1 MIVIK
6 STWFPPFGFLA
17 ITLWP
22 FIIHKPT
29 FSAVDLNHEMIH
41 AAQQQELL
49 VIGFYIIYLFEWI
62 FKGYDNISFEK
73 EAYDNQNNLNYL
85 KTRKRFANFN
95 F

>member
-6 STWFPPFGFLA
+6 STWFPPFGFFE

-41 AAQQQELL
+41 AAQQKELL
-49 VIGFYIIYLFEWI
+49 VIVFYIIYLFEWI
-62 FKGYDNISFEK
+62 FKGYQGISFEK
-73 EAYDNQNNLNYL
+73 EAYQNESNLEYL
-85 KTRKRFANFN
+85 KIRKRYAIWRK
-95 F
+95 